1 MSWLVCRVSP
11 DPLPKTSQNFPKSLT
26 WSLHPRACFA
36 RYHPAARFA
45 TGAST
50 VRVRARS
57 PHASELLPGKSK
69 SRLSRHSPNG
79 DGGSNENCEVRAEG
93 EQKPSGAVERASH
106 DDARPTEPT
115 AYTLKGINALSY
127 FNSRAGEEKGGL
139 EGKTPV
145 LPSGVPRYCIPP
157 AACSL

>member
-1 MSWLVCRVSP
+1 MAKVKCPLMRVRMCRWYNYLMPSVV
-11 DPLPKTSQNFPKSLT
+11 
-26 WSLHPRACFA
+26 
-36 RYHPAARFA
+36 YFA

-69 SRLSRHSPNG
+69 SR
-79 DGGSNENCEVRAEG
+79 SNKSCEVRAEG

-115 AYTLKGINALSY
+115 AYTLKGINALTH

-145 LPSGVPRYCIPP
+145 LPSGVQRYCIPP
-157 AACSL
+157 AACSLYGAAQMGFFERF

>member
-1 MSWLVCRVSP
+1 MPSAAC
-11 DPLPKTSQNFPKSLT
+11 
-26 WSLHPRACFA
+26 SLHGVFRHGCEYRKGTSAQ
-36 RYHPAARFA
+36 PAW
-45 TGAST
+45 
-50 VRVRARS
+50 
-57 PHASELLPGKSK
+57 PDKSK
-69 SRLSRHSPNG
+69 SR
-79 DGGSNENCEVRAEG
+79 SNNSCKVRAEG

-106 DDARPTEPT
+106 DDARPTGPT

-145 LPSGVPRYCIPP
+145 LPSGVPRYCIPT

>member
-1 MSWLVCRVSP
+1 MPSVV
-11 DPLPKTSQNFPKSLT
+11 
-26 WSLHPRACFA
+26 
-36 RYHPAARFA
+36 YFA

-57 PHASELLPGKSK
+57 PHASELLPDKSK
-69 SRLSRHSPNG
+69 SR
-79 DGGSNENCEVRAEG
+79 SNNSCEVRAEG

-106 DDARPTEPT
+106 DDARPTEQT
-115 AYTLKGINALSY
+115 AYTLKGINALTY

-145 LPSGVPRYCIPP
+145 LPSSVWYCISP
-157 AACSL
+157 AACRLPGAAQMGERI

>member
-1 MSWLVCRVSP
+1 MV
-11 DPLPKTSQNFPKSLT
+11 
-26 WSLHPRACFA
+26 
-36 RYHPAARFA
+36 YFA

-69 SRLSRHSPNG
+69 SR
-79 DGGSNENCEVRAEG
+79 SNNSCEVRAEG

-106 DDARPTEPT
+106 DDARPTEQT
-115 AYTLKGINALSY
+115 AYTLKGINALIY

-145 LPSGVPRYCIPP
+145 LPSGVPRVLYTCIKN
-157 AACSL
+157 AVQKILHGDMLFSAFMIRRE

>member
-1 MSWLVCRVSP
+1 MC
-11 DPLPKTSQNFPKSLT
+11 
-26 WSLHPRACFA
+26 
-36 RYHPAARFA
+36 FA

-69 SRLSRHSPNG
+69 SR
-79 DGGSNENCEVRAEG
+79 SNKSCEVRAEG

-145 LPSGVPRYCIPP
+145 LPSGVPRVLYAYSVVQASGCGTDEIF
-157 AACSL
+157 LRGIERI